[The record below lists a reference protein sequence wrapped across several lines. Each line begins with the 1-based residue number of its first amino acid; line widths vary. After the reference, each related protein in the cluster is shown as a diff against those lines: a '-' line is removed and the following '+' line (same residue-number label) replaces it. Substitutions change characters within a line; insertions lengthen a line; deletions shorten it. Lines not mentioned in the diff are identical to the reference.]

1 MTVSSLDIT
10 LDVFET
16 TSSSDLRRRL
26 RQQPER
32 VTASMLPGGVIL
44 EDHTDELVYR
54 LGGSGAWKLELHGEG
69 YLLRSEEGAEIRLN
83 GAQVALHLP
92 KL

>member
-1 MTVSSLDIT
+1 MTVSALDIT
-10 LDVFET
+10 LDVFEET
-16 TSSSDLRRRL
+16 SSDLRRRL

-44 EDHTDELVYR
+44 EDHEEELVYR
-54 LGGSGAWKLELHGEG
+54 LGGGGAWTLERRAEG

-83 GAQVALHLP
+83 DSQMALHLP
-92 KL
+92 KR